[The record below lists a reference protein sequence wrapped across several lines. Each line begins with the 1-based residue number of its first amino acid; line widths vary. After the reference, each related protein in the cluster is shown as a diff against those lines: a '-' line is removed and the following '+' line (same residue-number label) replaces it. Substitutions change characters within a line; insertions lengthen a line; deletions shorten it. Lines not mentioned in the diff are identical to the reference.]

1 MGVRVE
7 RKGAI
12 SLIRVDGEVSI
23 EMAAELRDLML
34 KEIEDGIIRIVVDLG
49 KATYIDSTGLGI
61 LISGL
66 RKVGK
71 EEGDLKILG
80 PLAPQVK
87 RIFELTRLDKVFD
100 FYDNEQEAINSF

>member
-23 EMAAELRDLML
+23 ETAAELRDLML

>member
-7 RKGAI
+7 RKGMI

-23 EMAAELRDLML
+23 ETAAELRDLML
-34 KEIEDGIIRIVVDLG
+34 KEIEDGIIKIVVDLS
-49 KATYIDSTGLGI
+49 KTTYIDSTGLGI

-71 EEGDLKILG
+71 EGGDLKILG

-87 RIFELTRLDKVFD
+87 RIFELTRLDRVFE
-100 FYDNEQEAINSF
+100 FYDNEQEALNSF